1 MFTGGRLR
9 IVLLRRHHNQQCQP
23 VNNLLRRYS
32 QRRNGPARERRSL
45 GITGTAAKA
54 RGIHPNPAR
63 IRVENPSAII
73 MDGTNSAARRTDAAR
88 SDDLLDLVAKDCLLD
103 LSDDLL
109 PIPKA
114 QPEPLWA
121 GDPVRSGNGIRLV
134 NALPASVK
142 GRFIRNPDILGS
154 SPPKEL
160 TAARAIP
167 STRTPLLHPLP

>member
-1 MFTGGRLR
+1 
-9 IVLLRRHHNQQCQP
+9 
-23 VNNLLRRYS
+23 
-32 QRRNGPARERRSL
+32 
-45 GITGTAAKA
+45 
-54 RGIHPNPAR
+54 
-63 IRVENPSAII
+63 
-73 MDGTNSAARRTDAAR
+73 MDGTNSAARRTDAALW
-88 SDDLLDLVAKDCLLD
+88 DDLLDLVAKDCLLD

-134 NALPASVK
+134 NALPAIVK
-142 GRFIRNPDILGS
+142 GRFIHNPDILGS